1 MKLTPIIL
9 PALLAPAL
17 LVLPGCNRSGPADD
31 IAAPA
36 ADKTPAPTTPAPAN
50 APAADPYATT
60 PAPAADANA
69 ATGDGNDASAGLTF
83 EQMDKNS
90 DGGITPDELSTTEML
105 YEHFSAADADGNGQL
120 SADEIVT
127 HRANMAAAVE

>member
-1 MKLTPIIL
+1 MKLIPIIL

-17 LVLPGCNRSGPADD
+17 VVLPGCNRSAPADD
-31 IAAPA
+31 MAAPA
-36 ADKTPAPTTPAPAN
+36 ADTTPAPAN
-50 APAADPYATT
+50 APATDPYATT

-105 YEHFSAADADGNGQL
+105 YEHFSTADADGNGQL

-127 HRANMAAAVE
+127 HRANMAAAGQ